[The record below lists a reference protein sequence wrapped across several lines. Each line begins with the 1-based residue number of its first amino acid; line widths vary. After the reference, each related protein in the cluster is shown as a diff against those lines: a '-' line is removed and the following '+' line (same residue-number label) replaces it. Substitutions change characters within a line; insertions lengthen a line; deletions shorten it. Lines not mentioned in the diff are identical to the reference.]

1 MAADWRGAIPD
12 VSVTDTHHRPF
23 GSSGGGPCT
32 LEWVCA
38 FPENGVY
45 GWVNVDRL
53 SSRVTFTLYLE
64 DGTLECRI
72 FTTKVNPSHLLFAV
86 RKDGDGK
93 EIPLILGESASCV
106 CRDCRRGDTLM
117 RLRSEF
123 DGYFDGSSYYARIN
137 VPKGLFDLLQR
148 VEDNMAGSVELP
160 DGYFYK
166 TIQAYT
172 LITRAKI

>member
-1 MAADWRGAIPD
+1 MLR
-12 VSVTDTHHRPF
+12 
-23 GSSGGGPCT
+23 
-32 LEWVCA
+32 LYVCN
-38 FPENGVY
+38 PH
-45 GWVNVDRL
+45 L
-53 SSRVTFTLYLE
+53 ITLYLE

-72 FTTKVNPSHLLFAV
+72 FTAKVNPSHRLFAV

-93 EIPLILGESASCV
+93 EIPLILGEPASCV
-106 CRDCRRGDTLM
+106 CRDCRHGDTLI
-117 RLRSEF
+117 RLCSEF
-123 DGYFDGSSYYARIN
+123 DGHFDGESLSYYAHIN

-148 VEDNMAGSVELP
+148 VEDNTAGSMELP